1 MRASASNFRTTSTFW
16 ELNQR
21 GMEASL
27 CRQRSGCSV
36 RRHSSHTKVIS
47 MLCQAQKAVS
57 KRSSEVGP
65 TAIATHL
72 ENFLTLVVLQRH
84 HLGVVWQ
91 GTTASGWAGIKH
103 GWGNAAHGSR
113 CPGSADN
120 EGRVGSLSEVAAI
133 VRPAHRADAEQHRLL
148 HRQQRDDDLC
158 YQAGIAIRRLLQDND
173 IARHALQRLE
183 CKRGRPGSEGTRP
196 PQAAS
201 LRAPAAPARVRLCV
215 CAH

>member
-1 MRASASNFRTTSTFW
+1 
-16 ELNQR
+16 
-21 GMEASL
+21 MEASL

-47 MLCQAQKAVS
+47 MLCQAQKAVG

-65 TAIATHL
+65 TAIAAHL

-84 HLGVVWQ
+84 HLAVCAPASTRS
-91 GTTASGWAGIKH
+91 GTGRCTRMWASG
-103 GWGNAAHGSR
+103 AHSGCR

-120 EGRVGSLSEVAAI
+120 EGRVGSLFEVAAI
-133 VRPAHRADAEQHRLL
+133 VRPAHRADTEQHRLL
-148 HRQQRDDDLC
+148 HRQQRDDNLC

-173 IARHALQRLE
+173 VPRHALQRLE
-183 CKRGRPGSEGTRP
+183 CKKGRPGSEGTRP
-196 PQAAS
+196 QQAAS